1 MAKTP
6 KKTETAAREAD
17 EEELAPAPE
26 KEAPTPAKTAAGDN
40 ITVAGREY
48 PVKERRAFRASPKA
62 GIRDGVYPVVIEEAR
77 DGKRTYKAAVEGLL
91 YTIKNYGRPDEV
103 IMKLRDPKGPST
115 RRTTASDGAASETF
129 EFGLDDEV
137 IELLASYKSLEH
149 KLDPEAWLNNQ
160 LRKILTGEIARLE
173 QLHAGM
179 KKIPQDLLAQLAGA
193 DEAKLAKIRS
203 LLGT

>member
-6 KKTETAAREAD
+6 KKTETAARDAD
-17 EEELAPAPE
+17 DEELAPAPA
-26 KEAPTPAKTAAGDN
+26 KEAPTPAKTAAGDS

-77 DGKRTYKAAVEGLL
+77 DGKRTYKAAVDGLL

-103 IMKLRDPKGPST
+103 IMKLRDPQGPRT
-115 RRTTASDGAASETF
+115 RRTSASDSASETF

-193 DEAKLAKIRS
+193 DAAKLAMIRS
-203 LLGT
+203 LLGA